1 MKNGENITFS
11 TIKDR
16 NTYIIEQRKKG
27 RSAQSLAVTLQLTPR
42 TINRVVQTYKKT
54 KRLGRKIGSKGSK
67 RLTSPLKLRIDR
79 LLKKDPYITAV
90 AISNRLNNVVSA
102 ETIRLYLKSKGYV
115 WKKPSKIPKLSE
127 KDKFK
132 RERFAR
138 SHISFPFETTFFTDE
153 ATFVLGAN
161 TYAWIQKGES
171 LPHETHSHPPKV
183 QLWGAISAEG
193 KAYLRSFTG
202 TMKQKTIKNYLRR
215 ISFQKLTK

>member
-1 MKNGENITFS
+1 MGKNITFS

-16 NTYIIEQRKKG
+16 NTYIIDQRRKG

-102 ETIRLYLKSKGYV
+102 ETIRLYLKSEGYV
-115 WKKPSKIPKLSE
+115 WKKP
-127 KDKFK
+127 
-132 RERFAR
+132 
-138 SHISFPFETTFFTDE
+138 
-153 ATFVLGAN
+153 
-161 TYAWIQKGES
+161 
-171 LPHETHSHPPKV
+171 
-183 QLWGAISAEG
+183 
-193 KAYLRSFTG
+193 
-202 TMKQKTIKNYLRR
+202 
-215 ISFQKLTK
+215 